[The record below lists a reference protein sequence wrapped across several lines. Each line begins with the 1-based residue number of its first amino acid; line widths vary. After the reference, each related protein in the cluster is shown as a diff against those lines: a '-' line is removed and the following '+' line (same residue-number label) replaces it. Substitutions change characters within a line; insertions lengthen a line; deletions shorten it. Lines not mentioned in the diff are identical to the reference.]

1 MFYMV
6 RRAFSS
12 LRHEGVRSIVA
23 VFLIIVISLLLIA
36 SIPSV
41 FVLLRDE
48 LLREPKWLIDGN
60 KIRAILDLVLW
71 VLIAIE
77 LMDSIRIYI
86 EKHVLHL
93 ESVLSLAM
101 IAVAR
106 KIITLNIGAYESL
119 TVWAV
124 GFILVSIGVT
134 YYLVRRSH
142 RLYGVKGIHEL
153 DEEAH

>member
-1 MFYMV
+1 MV

-48 LLREPKWLIDGN
+48 LLKEPKWLIDGN

-86 EKHVLHL
+86 ERRILHL
-93 ESVLSLAM
+93 ETVLTLAM

-106 KIITLNIGAYESL
+106 KIITLDIGKYDSL

-134 YYLVRRSH
+134 YYLIRRSH
-142 RLYGVKGIHEL
+142 KLYGVKGVHGL
-153 DEEAH
+153 DEESH

>member
-1 MFYMV
+1 MV